1 MVSDGINCAPAEIV
15 RTDPLLAEGNRT
27 WPRPSRTGQE
37 AGPKVSGQAPFLDAQ
52 VSMPRIAREPGVTFA
67 DNRQMQ
73 PWYGGVDII
82 PPVFAISEIHS
93 PQNEKG
99 EIMPRWPDDQYPALT
114 AQQLRAVWDEE
125 SAIITGAPG
134 SGMTHALCARS
145 LRLINEG
152 VQPEDVL
159 YLTRSPGSLNAI
171 RQTFER
177 WVEEGES
184 RARDTNRE
192 DIRHFAQL
200 LAQNARLALKTQMQ
214 TVQQF
219 CVQYLRDEGARSLDI
234 DPRFTLLTR
243 GQQLQMVSRLTAQE
257 PDMKGVSSDELL
269 GYLHWHRLNAACSNF
284 IQQGYHDEEV
294 LRDWLLGEIGH
305 AGHERWA
312 MPQPPPDDMWNK
324 FAALYDEQKRRQRV
338 LDLDEVVRTATRARR
353 RMIAEGYYLVEDG
366 RHLLV
371 DEVEDMTPAELEIIV
386 NEMVFF
392 QTVTVAYSPS
402 LRTGT
407 PLGTDPG
414 SFTAFLQEYIGN
426 NRRYAGPA
434 RHVLGIN
441 FRSSNNVSNFLTR
454 MVENSSLTGIETR
467 HAALSSVDGDAPEL
481 RVYREQNQLIEGLR
495 ESLQLFRESGDDLQ
509 HLACLFRW
517 PEVLERFRASLDG
530 AGIPFSVLGRPR
542 RAVEHPARGVIGLW
556 TLLCNPYDMAA
567 LLDAAAVWTPKG
579 WQEFN
584 TQTAVSLEEAGRHQG
599 VSLVEAAGRYMK
611 TLSSR
616 SATRKAMSR
625 VVNGLTILQQM
636 LDTNSEIPALREL
649 CVEASLALNKDQY
662 STPVK
667 GDPIYRLLEYGAA
680 FPARHGESVNDH
692 LRRLLDNIAVH
703 GIPDRVQPGVSLST
717 IQDAKGQQWDRVW
730 VVEAGERLIPDQYD
744 AQSLPMTFWEEQRQ
758 LYAAATRARNQ
769 LIFFNRSGSDL
780 ELLWNQLV
788 C

>member
-1 MVSDGINCAPAEIV
+1 M
-15 RTDPLLAEGNRT
+15 
-27 WPRPSRTGQE
+27 
-37 AGPKVSGQAPFLDAQ
+37 
-52 VSMPRIAREPGVTFA
+52 TFA
-67 DNRQMQ
+67 DNRQVQ
-73 PWYGGVDII
+73 PWYGGVDIV
-82 PPVFAISEIHS
+82 PHVFAISEIQSPHS
-93 PQNEKG
+93 EKG
-99 EIMPRWPDDQYPALT
+99 ELMLRWPHDQYPALT
-114 AQQLRAVWDEE
+114 AQQRRAVWDEE

-152 VQPEDVL
+152 VQPGDVL
-159 YLTRSPGSLNAI
+159 YLTRSPGGLYAL

-184 RARDTNRE
+184 RARDTNRD
-192 DIRHFAQL
+192 DIRHLAQL
-200 LAQNARLALKTQMQ
+200 LAQNARLALKTRMQ

-234 DPRFTLLTR
+234 DPRFTILTR

-269 GYLHWHRLNAACSNF
+269 VYLQWHRLNAACSNF
-284 IQQGYHDEEV
+284 IQQGYYGEEV
-294 LRDWLLGEIGH
+294 LRGWLLGEIYD

-324 FAALYDEQKRRQRV
+324 LAALYDEQKRRQRV
-338 LDLDEVVRTATRARR
+338 LDLDEVVQTATRARR
-353 RMIAEGYYLVEDG
+353 RVIADGYYLVEDG

-392 QTVTVAYSPS
+392 ETVAVAYSPS

-426 NRRYAGPA
+426 HRRDSVLAP
-434 RHVLGIN
+434 HVLGIN
-441 FRSSNNVSNFLTR
+441 FRSSNSVSNFLTR
-454 MVENSSLTGIETR
+454 MVENSALTGIETG
-467 HAALSSVDGDAPEL
+467 HASLSSVDGDAPEL
-481 RVYREQNQLIEGLR
+481 RVYREQDQLIEGLR
-495 ESLQLFRESGDDLQ
+495 ESLQLLRENGGDLQ
-509 HLACLFRW
+509 DLACLFRW

-556 TLLCNPYDMAA
+556 TLLCNPYDMDA
-567 LLDAAAVWTPKG
+567 LLDTAAVWTPNG

-584 TQTAVSLEEAGRHQG
+584 THTAASLEEACRHQG

-611 TLSSR
+611 TLSPR
-616 SATRKAMSR
+616 GATREVLSR
-625 VVNGLTILQQM
+625 VVNGLTVLQQM
-636 LDTNSEIPALREL
+636 LDTSSEIPVLREL
-649 CVEASLALNKDQY
+649 CMEANLALNKENC
-662 STPVK
+662 SPPVK
-667 GDPIYRLLEYGAA
+667 GDPLYRLLEYGAA
-680 FPARHGESVNDH
+680 FPARQGESVNEH
-692 LRRLLDNIAVH
+692 LRRFLDNIAVH
-703 GIPDRVQPGVSLST
+703 GIPDRVQPGISLGT

-744 AQSLPMTFWEEQRQ
+744 AQSLPMTFWEEQRH
-758 LYAAATRARNQ
+758 LYAAATRAKSQ